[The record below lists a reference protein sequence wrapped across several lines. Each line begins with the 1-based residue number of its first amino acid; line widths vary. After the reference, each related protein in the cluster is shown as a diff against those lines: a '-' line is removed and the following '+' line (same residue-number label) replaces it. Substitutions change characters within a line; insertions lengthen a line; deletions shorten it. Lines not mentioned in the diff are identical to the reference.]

1 MQIPKPFLG
10 AVAGSFVLVQLLF
23 LVNMSYLYGSA
34 FNDGQRMQA
43 LKMLFVDYD
52 GDIVGESVKDAY
64 LQLASPGF
72 PTVIERS
79 SNEFPTPEDIRESV
93 CKGHYWGA
101 IYANHNASLR
111 LSTALASPEAAP
123 TYQSTEALTYVW
135 NGARYPSYAQVISS
149 SAQVLVQGARGA
161 YNAINGTAAMSAVN
175 TTDTSI
181 AQVLFNPIS
190 ASSID
195 IKPTNQGGRFYY
207 STVTMVMVILPQFF
221 FIMALN
227 GISAETNIFGTVTPK
242 INIALRLALSVGFT
256 FIASL
261 CMSGYI
267 HAFQEDWQTTS
278 GQFALTWMALWLVM
292 HLHFCLID
300 SVTSVLPMKF
310 MPFFI
315 LTWVIVNVT
324 STLSPFEL
332 SPGFYRIG
340 YAIPAYEL
348 YQVLLDIW
356 THSCNP
362 TLYRSLPILFSWWL
376 VAFVAFLAATR
387 KRTLAIPS
395 QSSTASLSNSE
406 KV

>member
-23 LVNMSYLYGSA
+23 LANMSYLYGSA

-79 SNEFPTPEDIRESV
+79 AII
-93 CKGHYWGA
+93 GGA
-101 IYANHNASLR
+101 IFANHNASLR
-111 LSTALASPEAAP
+111 LSTALASPEAAQ

-161 YNAINGTAAMSAVN
+161 YNAINGTSAMSAVN
-175 TTDTSI
+175 TTETSI

-300 SVTSVLPMKF
+300 SVTAVLPIKF

-387 KRTLAIPS
+387 KRTLAMPS
-395 QSSTASLSNSE
+395 QSSTASFSDSE